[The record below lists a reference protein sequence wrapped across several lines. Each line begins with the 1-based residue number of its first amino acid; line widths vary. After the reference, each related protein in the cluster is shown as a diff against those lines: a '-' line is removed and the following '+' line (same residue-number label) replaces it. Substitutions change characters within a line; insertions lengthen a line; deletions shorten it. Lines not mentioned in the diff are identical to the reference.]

1 VNSWGWLD
9 KAIILGLENV
19 KRKLENVAI
28 KKLTLKYLVN
38 KKYNERY
45 PTRVIKIVLI
55 KKDRKISNPI
65 NLKTKCGIDN
75 KIFRSDN
82 PIVSD
87 VGKNIFRLFQA
98 MSPLTTWYQWSV
110 TRATNLPSP
119 WSPIV

>member
-1 VNSWGWLD
+1 MNSWGWLD
-9 KAIILGLENV
+9 KAITLGLENV
-19 KRKLENVAI
+19 KRKLENAAI

-45 PTRVIKIVLI
+45 PIRVIKIVLI

-65 NLKTKCGIDN
+65 NLKTKWGIDN

-87 VGKNIFRLFQA
+87 VGKNIFKLFNFNHIIQKII
-98 MSPLTTWYQWSV
+98 YFV
-110 TRATNLPSP
+110 
-119 WSPIV
+119 